1 MNEGKKHSYKQLKW
15 IKMKREEILSAVK
28 QLSMSQGYYGRL
40 YDFLTEESDEAENAL
55 QEMEAQNFGDI
66 VDMVLWIES

>member
-40 YDFLTEESDEAENAL
+40 YNFLTEGRDEAENAL
-55 QEMEAQNFGDI
+55 QEM
-66 VDMVLWIES
+66 